1 MVTRR
6 VPGLVLGMTLLG
18 CAAAGAQEHG
28 KVGVTMG
35 YPASIGVIFHAT
47 DKVAIR
53 PELSFAKNTTD
64 STTLNSDN
72 WIIGT
77 GVSALFYLASH
88 EHVHTYVSPRFT
100 YTRSSTSIQSSDTT
114 STSWGAIGSFGAQY
128 SPTPK
133 FSVFGEVG
141 IGYTRQTTKSGVSGL
156 ELKGNSVG
164 TRTGVGIIFYP

>member
-53 PELSFAKNTTD
+53 PELSFAKNTID
-64 STTLNSDN
+64 GVRLNSEN
-72 WIIGT
+72 WNIGT

-100 YTRSSTSIQSSDTT
+100 YTRSSTNIGGSDTT
-114 STSWGAIGSFGAQY
+114 STAWGALGSFGAQY

-141 IGYTRQTTKSGVSGL
+141 IGYTRQRSESGL
-156 ELKGNSVG
+156 TGLQIKGNSVG
-164 TRTGVGIIFYP
+164 SRTGVGIIFYP